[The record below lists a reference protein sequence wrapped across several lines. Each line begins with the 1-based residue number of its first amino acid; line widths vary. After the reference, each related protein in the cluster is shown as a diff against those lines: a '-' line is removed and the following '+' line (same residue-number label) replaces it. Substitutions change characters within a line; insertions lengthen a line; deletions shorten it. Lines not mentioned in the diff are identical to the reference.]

1 VASRMRPDF
10 GWRLVIAAKRLVLF
24 AALWLVLSG
33 AALDGLAFG
42 LPTAIA
48 ATWLSLRLLPPGRRG
63 VSLLSLLPLVP
74 GFLDRSVRG
83 GFDVAWRA
91 LHPRLPIRPAWYVH
105 RTSLPEGGARVA
117 LGSIVSLLP
126 GTLVAGSFGDRLF
139 VHCLNADPTVI
150 AAVQAEERRIA
161 GTLHETGSRS
171 PEGRAAP

>member
-1 VASRMRPDF
+1 MASRTRPGS
-10 GWRLVIAAKRLVLF
+10 GWRLVITAKRFVLF
-24 AALWLVLSG
+24 AALWLVLTG

-42 LPTAIA
+42 LPTAVA
-48 ATWLSLRLLPPGRRG
+48 ATWLSLRLLPAGRRG

-74 GFLDRSVRG
+74 GFVDRSVRG

-126 GTLVAGSFGDRLF
+126 GTLVAGSFGDRLY
-139 VHCLNADPTVI
+139 VHCLNADRAVI
-150 AAVQAEERRIA
+150 AAVRAEERRLA
-161 GTLHETGSRS
+161 TTLHESGGRETGR
-171 PEGRAAP
+171 RAAP

>member
-1 VASRMRPDF
+1 VASRTRPDL

-48 ATWLSLRLLPPGRRG
+48 ATWLSLRLLPPARRG

-126 GTLVAGSFGDRLF
+126 GTLVAGSFGDRLY
-139 VHCLNADPTVI
+139 VHCLYADRTVI
-150 AAVQAEERRIA
+150 EAIEAEERRLE
-161 GTLHETGSRS
+161 GTLRDTDQ
-171 PEGRAAP
+171 PAAP